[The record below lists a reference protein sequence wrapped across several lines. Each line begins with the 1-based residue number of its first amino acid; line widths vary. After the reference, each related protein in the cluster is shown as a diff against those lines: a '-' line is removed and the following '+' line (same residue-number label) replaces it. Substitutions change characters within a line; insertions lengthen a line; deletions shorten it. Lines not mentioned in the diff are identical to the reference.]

1 MNDILD
7 FIDELKEMQV
17 LYNQGDL
24 RNYDF
29 ESKIQKYE
37 RMVDEF
43 ESAMEAEME
52 RQAMIADGWNEIDN
66 VDLRLDPTRPAYI
79 REVYNVAD
87 Y

>member
-1 MNDILD
+1 MNDILE
-7 FIDELKEMQV
+7 FIDELKEMQA
-17 LYNQGDL
+17 LYNNGDL

-43 ESAMEAEME
+43 EAEIE
-52 RQAMIADGWNEIDN
+52 REAMIADGWSEIDN
-66 VDLRLDPTRPAYI
+66 VDLRSDTSRPAYI

>member
-1 MNDILD
+1 MNDILE

-37 RMVDEF
+37 RIVDEF
-43 ESAMEAEME
+43 EAEIE
-52 RQAMIADGWNEIDN
+52 REAMIADGWKEIDN
-66 VDLRLDPTRPAYI
+66 ADLRLDPTRPAYI
-79 REVYNVAD
+79 REVYNVND